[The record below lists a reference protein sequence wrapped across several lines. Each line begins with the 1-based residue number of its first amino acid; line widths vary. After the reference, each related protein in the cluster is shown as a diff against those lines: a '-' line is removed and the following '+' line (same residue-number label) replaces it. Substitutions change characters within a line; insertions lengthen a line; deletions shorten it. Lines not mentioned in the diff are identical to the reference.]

1 MDLAKSLGPVIVCSI
16 KDDKDDS
23 VGAEEAK

>member
-16 KDDKDDS
+16 KEDKDDS
-23 VGAEEAK
+23 AGTEEAK